1 MAAIWRSVLP
11 TEASNDPDDCAGM
24 ARLGDRVT
32 VLVSDA
38 PRRLEQ
44 GQTQRHQ
51 DRKIP
56 YKPTSKLVLTIRAGV
71 ATQIGG
77 RG

>member
-1 MAAIWRSVLP
+1 
-11 TEASNDPDDCAGM
+11 M